1 MSQTQ
6 LLLQKQQLQEQ
17 TQPTQLMPAFQNP
30 GIDPSARKPVVLPNG
45 ATLFSIKSEELDDSS
60 SLNCTENNLGQ
71 SVLVQ
76 QAEQNQ
82 QLQKQLDQLQAMQQQ
97 IVSHQTQ
104 LMNTING
111 VNKNSSQLQQHQQLN
126 SLQLPVTRQLS
137 EDKSIPP
144 KLGFDHLKYTVMR

>member
-1 MSQTQ
+1 M
-6 LLLQKQQLQEQ
+6 
-17 TQPTQLMPAFQNP
+17 
-30 GIDPSARKPVVLPNG
+30 PNG

-60 SLNCTENNLGQ
+60 GLPCTENSLDQ
-71 SVLVQ
+71 SLINQ

-82 QLQKQLDQLQAMQQQ
+82 KLQKQLDQLQAMQQQ

-104 LMNTING
+104 LMNTIN
-111 VNKNSSQLQQHQQLN
+111 VANKSNLEQQQKQLLN
-126 SLQLPVTRQLS
+126 TVPMPVTRQLS